1 MNFIELIISIS
12 IVSLSIG
19 FLGKKISLQYKRK
32 QLKLYLKMDE
42 NEVKQNTGPLKRAK
56 ILL

>member
-19 FLGKKISLQYKRK
+19 FLGKKISLQYKKETTEVISKNGRK
-32 QLKLYLKMDE
+32 RSKTEHRSFKA
-42 NEVKQNTGPLKRAK
+42 G
-56 ILL
+56 